1 MRTRKLSRRD
11 VLKGSSASVLGSVL
25 VAPLKAQPAPP
36 AVDPALIAAAKKEGS
51 LAFHTAMEIPIAQT
65 LAAGFETKYP
75 PKFV

>member
-1 MRTRKLSRRD
+1 
-11 VLKGSSASVLGSVL
+11 
-25 VAPLKAQPAPP
+25 
-36 AVDPALIAAAKKEGS
+36 LIAAAKKEGS